1 MTIQIKK
8 KYDEYADECI
18 NLIFP
23 YEIYLHENKRL
34 KSDQDKAKLK
44 QIKKEI
50 FDVNIPIM
58 TTVNKYFK
66 YTTDITHSRKNIA
79 YKNDTCNEVSAH
91 SRKRLNKQN
100 EYEIGEVLICRD
112 YVKLKDV
119 TFNVNFEYEIME
131 VTENS
136 LKIKNITSPDTYDVP
151 IKLIRSHFQFNY
163 CTTCHSVQGSTIGE
177 TITIFDYKFFFVS
190 RKWIWTAIG
199 RARNLDDVYFYDYS
213 EDEEFNLNLI
223 KAYCKNKIKGYK
235 EQDRVAKRGINK
247 DNYVNVDWL
256 LDCVNKNCVHCGSQ
270 LYVDF
275 KDGNVVSNI
284 TADRINN
291 NDDHNINNI
300 TPCCRWCNSCKSN
313 K

>member
-1 MTIQIKK
+1 
-8 KYDEYADECI
+8 
-18 NLIFP
+18 
-23 YEIYLHENKRL
+23 
-34 KSDQDKAKLK
+34 
-44 QIKKEI
+44 
-50 FDVNIPIM
+50 
-58 TTVNKYFK
+58 
-66 YTTDITHSRKNIA
+66 
-79 YKNDTCNEVSAH
+79 
-91 SRKRLNKQN
+91 
-100 EYEIGEVLICRD
+100 
-112 YVKLKDV
+112 
-119 TFNVNFEYEIME
+119 ME

-223 KAYCKNKIKGYK
+223 KAYFKNKIKGYK
-235 EQDRVAKRGINK
+235 EQDRLGKRQINK

-256 LDCVNKNCVHCGSQ
+256 FNSVNKNCVHCGSQ

-275 KDGNVVSNI
+275 KEGNVISNI

-291 NDDHNINNI
+291 NEDHNINNI
-300 TPCCRWCNSCKSN
+300 SHCCRWCNSCKSN